1 MLPPSKP
8 KRPSLLAAIG
18 LTPLLLPG
26 CASDLQKPQVPALGT
41 STSFTS
47 PVSVNKALARLPWW
61 QTGLPPE
68 LQPRV
73 EKMLQANTEIRIAAQ
88 DVAEQRAQLDLAEAQ
103 RWVDISADASG
114 NVQTSNGDRSTR
126 AQLGVDL
133 RMPLDVFERLKDSR
147 DAAAFDLAASLAQ
160 YEQQRLDQVERFVLS
175 YIDAA
180 ESKQLLELLDQQI
193 DTVSTLLRLTEL
205 RFGQGLV
212 SSVDVLQQREQL
224 ATLRQQPARVELQL
238 VQAISAMDELR
249 GQLPGSST
257 EIPPG
262 LPAMA
267 EEFAIDQPAQ
277 LLLRHPRLIEK
288 RAALLASDKRYV
300 AALNERLPDVSLS
313 SAALLRLV
321 AGDSTRILSA
331 AIEAAVALFDSGR
344 QDAIDAQKRAA
355 LERAGIEYLQTW
367 LATVRDANDLVE
379 ELRANKALL
388 QLSENRGKVASALFD
403 STRRRYERGIS
414 DYLPVLAALSSL
426 QQQQRDHLALQA
438 QRLRLIVRLHS
449 AMGLPAPPA
458 EDKPAG
464 EPA

>member
-1 MLPPSKP
+1 
-8 KRPSLLAAIG
+8 
-18 LTPLLLPG
+18 
-26 CASDLQKPQVPALGT
+26 
-41 STSFTS
+41 
-47 PVSVNKALARLPWW
+47 
-61 QTGLPPE
+61 
-68 LQPRV
+68 
-73 EKMLQANTEIRIAAQ
+73 
-88 DVAEQRAQLDLAEAQ
+88 
-103 RWVDISADASG
+103 
-114 NVQTSNGDRSTR
+114 
-126 AQLGVDL
+126 
-133 RMPLDVFERLKDSR
+133 
-147 DAAAFDLAASLAQ
+147 
-160 YEQQRLDQVERFVLS
+160 
-175 YIDAA
+175 
-180 ESKQLLELLDQQI
+180 
-193 DTVSTLLRLTEL
+193 
-205 RFGQGLV
+205 
-212 SSVDVLQQREQL
+212 
-224 ATLRQQPARVELQL
+224 
-238 VQAISAMDELR
+238 
-249 GQLPGSST
+249 
-257 EIPPG
+257 
-262 LPAMA
+262 MA